1 MWFLF
6 PAKLKKEIQQELSVY
21 KVTLKDRILLNENY
35 FILKY
40 QKNLRKAEF
49 YRRSFRG
56 GGYTNFYTS
65 GIEES

>member
-21 KVTLKDRILLNENY
+21 KVTLKDRVLLNENY
-35 FILKY
+35 FIFKY

-49 YRRSFRG
+49 
-56 GGYTNFYTS
+56 
-65 GIEES
+65 